1 MDKKLKFVIIIIP
14 LAIFV
19 LGLSIIY
26 SKFVFYKQS
35 HKAQAT
41 ITKISDTDA
50 CQTNYRHCKYS
61 RDVNLSFTDF
71 NNKKSIAKKE
81 LSTITLI
88 SGVFIEGDS
97 VRILYFTNQPRYD
110 FLESLYPIKNL
121 GPVLYERVEIYTWH
135 YWVYPFLL
143 TLMGPLLYLS
153 RKKIGNKL
161 ETISKT
167 NWTAK

>member
-14 LAIFV
+14 LALSV
-19 LGLSIIY
+19 LGLSSIY
-26 SKFVFYKQS
+26 SKFAFYRQS
-35 HKAQAT
+35 FKAQAT
-41 ITKISDTDA
+41 ITKISDTDL
-50 CQTNYRHCKYS
+50 CQHSYRNCKYS

-71 NNKKSIAKKE
+71 NNKKAIAKQE

-88 SGVFIEGDS
+88 SGVFMEGDS
-97 VRILYFTNQPRYD
+97 VRILYFPNQPRHDY
-110 FLESLYPIKNL
+110 LESIYPIKNL

-143 TLMGPLLYLS
+143 TLIGPLLYLS

-161 ETISKT
+161 EAIRKT